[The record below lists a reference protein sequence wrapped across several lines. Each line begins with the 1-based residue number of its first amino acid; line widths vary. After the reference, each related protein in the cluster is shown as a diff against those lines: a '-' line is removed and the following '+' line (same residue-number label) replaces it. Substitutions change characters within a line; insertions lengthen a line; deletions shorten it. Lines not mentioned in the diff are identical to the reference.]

1 MRTNHVE
8 RARALVGT
16 RFRPQGRSQTE
27 LDCVGVILSTFQIA
41 RDAVRTD
48 YRLRGDHQLEIKQR
62 LKEHFR
68 VVSTSQMR
76 PGDVMLLEV
85 AKEQLHLAVRTDL
98 GFVHAHARIG
108 RVVETPGLPDWP
120 LLGVYRKRRSR

>member
-1 MRTNHVE
+1 MSIDYAA

-16 RFRPQGRSQTE
+16 GFRPQGRSETE
-27 LDCVGVILSTFQIA
+27 LDCVGVILSTFEIA
-41 RDAVRTD
+41 PNAVRRD
-48 YRLRGDHQLEIKQR
+48 YRLRGDHQAEIKRELNEQ
-62 LKEHFR
+62 FR
-68 VVSTSQMR
+68 AVPKKQLR

-85 AKEQLHLAVRTDL
+85 AREQFHLAVRTNL

-120 LLGVYRKRRSR
+120 LLGIYRKRGTR